1 MRRPS
6 CFLLMPLLLLTA
18 TLASAQ
24 SNDEAY
30 GEKIWEYTT
39 DERFLNDM
47 VDHLPH
53 SETVPSPLDHF
64 GTIIGAPGILHYT
77 HEIYG
82 YLRALADAS
91 PRVQVRS
98 IGRTEEDREMIEV
111 IIADEA
117 GLANLE
123 AHRADLNR
131 LADPRGLSEAEAQTL
146 IDRGL
151 RRLLRAR
158 RKEIGHPHP
167 DVAITYVLEQL
178 RASLM
183 ARRFDGPIHQPSRLS
198 DEAFVREALL
208 GARLYLKL

>member
-6 CFLLMPLLLLTA
+6 CFLLIPLLLLITNA
-18 TLASAQ
+18 ALAQ
-24 SNDEAY
+24 PNDAAY
-30 GEKIWEYTT
+30 GEKIRAYTT

-82 YLRALADAS
+82 YLRALAEAS

-117 GLANLE
+117 GLANLDN
-123 AHRADLNR
+123 HRADLNR
-131 LADPRGLSEAEAQTL
+131 LADPRGLSEGEAQAI
-146 IDRGL
+146 IDR
-151 RRLLRAR
+151 AR
-158 RKEIGHPHP
+158 
-167 DVAITYVLEQL
+167 
-178 RASLM
+178 
-183 ARRFDGPIHQPSRLS
+183 PI
-198 DEAFVREALL
+198 
-208 GARLYLKL
+208 